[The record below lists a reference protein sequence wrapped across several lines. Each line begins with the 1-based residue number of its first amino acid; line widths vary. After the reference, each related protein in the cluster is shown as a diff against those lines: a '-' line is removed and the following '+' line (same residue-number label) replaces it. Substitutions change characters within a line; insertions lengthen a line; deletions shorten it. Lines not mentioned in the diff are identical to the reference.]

1 MLCPAQPRG
10 YGLFIVRETYPYLLI
25 ELRNSSAETL
35 LDGLPHQ
42 FLRTIELEAD
52 IIQRP
57 AVTVVSVI
65 SYREDLIVRLQPT
78 AKILLDIP
86 LDKSQRNPQNLLAIG
101 QEGNIIGVLRGEY

>member
-57 AVTVVSVI
+57 AVTVVAVI
-65 SYREDLIVRLQPT
+65 RHGEDLIVRLQPK

-86 LDKSQRNPQNLLAIG
+86 LDKPQRNPQNLFA
-101 QEGNIIGVLRGEY
+101 VR